1 MKPLGARLRRTL
13 GDGSAVSQGQGAA
26 PVPAP
31 SGLATA
37 LGGYQRLQERMQRW
51 LSPTREPQPLSEAV
65 GGVAVETPYGDAW
78 VIEARVPLNFNHGSR
93 VLGDLFTRRCDHL
106 EALTADPRL
115 RGFDPAA
122 TLFLDIEASGLE
134 HGAGTYAFLIGLGAV
149 EGDEF
154 VVRQLFLREPND
166 EATILHLLVEAL
178 DRHPFL
184 VSFNGKSYDLSVL
197 STRLIINRFF
207 TQRDC
212 DLKLKP
218 HLDLLHLSK
227 NLYRGLWPD
236 TKLQTLER
244 EALGFERIDDVPGS
258 LVATF
263 WYHYLSTT
271 DAEPLA
277 GVAEHNLHDVLSMVT
292 LADRLV
298 ADTAGGPPEDPR
310 SGVNLGR
317 LLLRRRDPEQAAA
330 VLSAALASVTDGA
343 WRQPGLHHLATAH
356 QRCGDDD
363 GQRRALDALV
373 SAFPDDREAL
383 IKRAIFA
390 ERTDKDPAAAL
401 AWTRQAGR
409 LGADAAIAK
418 RLARLEARLA
428 SLSHR
433 GA

>member
-1 MKPLGARLRRTL
+1 VKPLGARLRRTL
-13 GDGSAVSQGQGAA
+13 GDGPAA
-26 PVPAP
+26 PAGGDGATLAPP

-51 LSPTREPQPLSEAV
+51 LSPTREPRPLAEAV
-65 GGVAVETPYGDAW
+65 GGVAVPTPYGDAW
-78 VIEARVPLNFNHGSR
+78 VIEARVPLTFNHGGR
-93 VLGDLFTRRCDHL
+93 VLGAHFARPCDHL
-106 EALTADPRL
+106 EGLTADPRL
-115 RGFDPAA
+115 RDFDPAA

-154 VVRQLFLREPND
+154 VVRQLFLREPSD

-178 DRHPFL
+178 DRHRFL

-236 TKLQTLER
+236 TRLQTLER

-271 DAEPLA
+271 DAEPLE
-277 GVAEHNLHDVLSMVT
+277 GVVTHNLNDVLSMVT

-317 LLLRRRDPEQAAA
+317 LLLRRRDPEAAA
-330 VLSAALASVTDGA
+330 TVLAAALAGVAEPA
-343 WRQPGLHHLATAH
+343 WRQPGLHHLAAAH
-356 QRCGDDD
+356 QRRGDRD
-363 GQRRALDALV
+363 GQRSALDALV
-373 SAFPDDREAL
+373 GAFPDDREAL

-390 ERTDKDPAAAL
+390 ERTDRDPAAAL
-401 AWTRQAGR
+401 GWTRQAGR

-428 SLSHR
+428 ARVRH
-433 GA
+433 G